1 MKLKYKFINLP
12 FKDVFTTSKGSKTH
26 QPSLL
31 VELEHFGIKG
41 YGEAPI
47 ISYYDL
53 SVEKME
59 ADILRKKL
67 FIEKFSFTEPD
78 RYWHYL
84 HHLFPQNP
92 FLVAALDI
100 AAWDIYGKMKGRQL
114 HQLWNLDTQK
124 NPMTDFTIGI
134 DSVEKMIEKIEANP
148 WPIYKIK
155 LGTAD
160 DIEIIQELRKRTN
173 SILRIDANAAWGL
186 DLAIQNIKILHE
198 LDIELVEQPL
208 AKDAWEEMKILKEQ
222 SPIPLFADE
231 SCVSEE
237 DVEKCNGFFD
247 GINIKLTKCS
257 GLTPAL
263 RMIQNAR
270 ELGLKVMLG
279 SMNESSVGTSAMAQ
293 LLPICDY
300 ADIDGPLLLAEDVAD
315 GITYENGK
323 IIYTNLPGLGI
334 SIDAF

>member
-59 ADILRKKL
+59 ADISRKKL

-160 DIEIIQELRKRTN
+160 DIRIIKELRKHTH

-208 AKDAWEEMKILKEQ
+208 AKDAWEEMKALKEQ

-237 DVEKCNGFFD
+237 DVEKCNGFYH

-293 LLPICDY
+293 LLPLCDY
-300 ADIDGPLLLAEDVAD
+300 ADTDGPLLLAEDVAA

>member
-59 ADILRKKL
+59 ADISRKKL

-134 DSVEKMIEKIEANP
+134 DSIEKMIEKIEANP

-160 DIEIIQELRKRTN
+160 DIEIIKELRTHTN
-173 SILRIDANAAWGL
+173 SILRIDANAAWDL

-237 DVEKCNGFFD
+237 DVEKCNGFFH

-293 LLPICDY
+293 LLPLCDY
-300 ADIDGPLLLAEDVAD
+300 ADTDGPLLLAEDVAA